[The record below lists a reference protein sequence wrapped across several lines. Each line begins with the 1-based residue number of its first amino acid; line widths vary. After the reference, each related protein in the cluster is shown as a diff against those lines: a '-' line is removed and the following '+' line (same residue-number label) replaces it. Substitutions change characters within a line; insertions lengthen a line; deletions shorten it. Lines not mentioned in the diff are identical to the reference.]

1 MEKKYLHILSFDGL
15 SKVDIKKI
23 EKMPN
28 FREFFKNAS
37 GCKSVKSVY
46 PSITYCAHTSIT
58 TGTYPSRHGI
68 INNTKLQAGRKSPDW
83 FWYDRD
89 IKVPTFQSLAKKKGY
104 DILSIFW
111 PVSAASKDLKYN
123 MPEIFANRWWKTQIA
138 VSLANGSFGFQYK
151 LNSKF
156 GKLRN
161 GVKEPELDNFSHE
174 SFLYSL
180 EHYKADINMVH
191 YIDLDSQRHEFGFD
205 SKEAN
210 EALER
215 LDQRLG
221 DLIKKLKE
229 LNIYK
234 DSVIVVLGDHSSRDG
249 HSNIYINTLFEKE
262 GLLEKNQDET
272 VKKYRA
278 ICKSSDGSAY
288 IYANENVKDEDII
301 KILKPLKEKGIL
313 EEIYTSDEVKKLG
326 GDPNC
331 RFMLEASEGYFFI
344 DDVKEKEI
352 IGFDQLKKKGEKLHI
367 NNHGYSPYTKKDYE
381 TVFFI
386 SGKGIKKNVFIEEMS
401 LVDEG
406 PTFAKIMGFEMKNTD
421 GIAKVEFLEV

>member
-1 MEKKYLHILSFDGL
+1 MGKKYLHILSFDGL
-15 SKVDIKKI
+15 SKVDVKKI

-28 FREFFKNAS
+28 FKEFFKTAS
-37 GCKSVKSVY
+37 GCRSVKSVY

-58 TGTYPSRHGI
+58 TGTYPDKHGI
-68 INNTKLQAGRKSPDW
+68 INNTKFQPGRKSPDW

-89 IKVPTFQSLAKKKGY
+89 IKRTTFQHLAKKNGY

-111 PVSAASKDLKYN
+111 PVTAGSKDIKYN
-123 MPEIFANRWWKTQIA
+123 MPEIFANRWWKHQIA
-138 VSLANGSFGFQYK
+138 VSLVNGTPGFQFK

-161 GVKEPELDNFSHE
+161 GIKEPELDNFSHQ

-180 EHYKADINMVH
+180 ENYKSDINMVH

-205 SKEAN
+205 SVQAN

-215 LDQRLG
+215 LDRRLG
-221 DLIKKLKE
+221 EVVEKLKE
-229 LNIYK
+229 TGIYD

-249 HSNIYINTLFEKE
+249 HSNLYINTLFEKE
-262 GLLEKNQDET
+262 GLLEKNPDET
-272 VKKYRA
+272 VKNYKA

-288 IYANENVKDEDII
+288 IYAEKDIEDE
-301 KILKPLKEKGIL
+301 KILKILEPLKKKGII
-313 EEIYTSDEVKKLG
+313 EEIYSSEEAKNLG
-326 GDPNC
+326 GDPQC

-344 DDVKEKEI
+344 DSVKDRVVIPLEE
-352 IGFDQLKKKGEKLHI
+352 LKGKGGKLCI
-367 NNHGYSPYTKKDYE
+367 NNHGYSPNTKKDYE

-386 SGKGIKKNVFIEEMS
+386 SGKGIKKNVIIDSMS

-406 PTFAKIMGFEMKNTD
+406 PTFAKIMGFEMENTD
-421 GIAKVEFLEV
+421 GVARVEFLEV

>member
-191 YIDLDSQRHEFGFD
+191 YIDLDSQRHEVGFD

-249 HSNIYINTLFEKE
+249 HSNIY
-262 GLLEKNQDET
+262 
-272 VKKYRA
+272 KYT
-278 ICKSSDGSAY
+278 I
-288 IYANENVKDEDII
+288 
-301 KILKPLKEKGIL
+301 
-313 EEIYTSDEVKKLG
+313 
-326 GDPNC
+326 
-331 RFMLEASEGYFFI
+331 
-344 DDVKEKEI
+344 
-352 IGFDQLKKKGEKLHI
+352 
-367 NNHGYSPYTKKDYE
+367 
-381 TVFFI
+381 
-386 SGKGIKKNVFIEEMS
+386 
-401 LVDEG
+401 
-406 PTFAKIMGFEMKNTD
+406 
-421 GIAKVEFLEV
+421 